1 MEYVSEGFE
10 ICELQVGDEVFWHD
24 PDDGRCSD
32 YGFVQDLSIY
42 PIVKI
47 KLHSSLPGEYTEVLA
62 SELE

>member
-1 MEYVSEGFE
+1 MNYVSEGYEF
-10 ICELQVGDEVFWHD
+10 CELRIGDEVFWND

-32 YGFVQDLSIY
+32 FGFVKDTSSY

-47 KLHSSLPGEYTEVLA
+47 KLYSSLPGEYTEVLA

>member
-1 MEYVSEGFE
+1 MEYVSEGFN
-10 ICELQVGDEVFWHD
+10 IYELQIGEEVFWHD

-32 YGFVQDLSIY
+32 YGFVKDTSSY

-47 KLHSSLPGEYTEVLA
+47 KLNSALPGEYTKVLA